1 MEQGQNQ
8 GNETN
13 KTDRSGFRWSGCPGF
28 GQHVDGLGGRMTDR
42 TAEGSGPVGG
52 GGRARWRTAGFLHD
66 PPEPGY

>member
-13 KTDRSGFRWSGCPGF
+13 RPDRVGFDRSVWPGID
-28 GQHVDGLGGRMTDR
+28 QHVDGLGGRMTDR

-66 PPEPGY
+66 PRRLRH